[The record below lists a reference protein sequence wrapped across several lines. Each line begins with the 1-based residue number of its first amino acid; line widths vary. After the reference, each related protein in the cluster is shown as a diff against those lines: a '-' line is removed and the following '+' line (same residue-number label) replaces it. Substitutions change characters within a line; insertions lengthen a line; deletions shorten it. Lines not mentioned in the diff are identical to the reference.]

1 MPSNPDVAIVDY
13 GLGNLYS
20 VARACERAGLEVSVT
35 SDRRV
40 ICGARGVILPGV
52 GAFGDAME
60 CLNKLDLVAPLRD
73 IAASST
79 PLFGIC
85 LGLQLLMTESEEF
98 GVHRGLDVIEGR
110 VRHFGQPMS
119 HGRSLKVPQ
128 VGWNRVCRPRADAW
142 DDTVL
147 EPIDDGTYM
156 YFVHSYY
163 VEPADSD
170 VVLSTTS
177 YGERDFCSAVKQGNI
192 VAFQFHPERSG
203 LDGQHVYRAIANT
216 IKETHYIEEK
226 RYAA

>member
-1 MPSNPDVAIVDY
+1 MSSNIDVAIVDY

-20 VARACERAGLEVSVT
+20 VARACERAGLDVNIT
-35 SDRRV
+35 SDRDE
-40 ICGARGVILPGV
+40 ICGARSVVLPGV

-60 CLNKLDLVAPLRD
+60 CLTKLDLVSPLRD
-73 IAASST
+73 IAASNT

-98 GVHRGLDVIEGR
+98 GTHQGLGVIEGR
-110 VRHFGQPMS
+110 VRHFGKPQTN
-119 HGRSLKVPQ
+119 GKILKVPQ
-128 VGWNRVCRPRADAW
+128 VGWNRVHRPRTDAW

-147 EPIDDGTYM
+147 NPIADGTYM

-163 VEPADSD
+163 VEPVDAN

-177 YGERDFCSAVKQGNI
+177 YGDVTFCSAVKQDNV

-203 LDGQHVYRAIANT
+203 SDGMRVYQAIAKN
-216 IKETHYIEEK
+216 IHEMNPSKEM
-226 RYAA
+226 RYVA